1 MGIIRS
7 RAIARLLATLA
18 LFVCTFSHA
27 AIPPSERAVLD
38 AIYTQTN
45 GANWK
50 NHAGWEGAAGTE
62 CTWAGVVCDA
72 NQTHVEQV
80 ILSAPDQNFVPH
92 GNNLV
97 GTLPSISALT
107 QLQAFDVSANQLS
120 GPLPLL
126 AGLTNLSMFFAKQNQ
141 FTGNI
146 PPLAGLTNLQRFAV
160 GTNQLSGSIPS
171 LSGLSAL
178 LIFGVDNNRLTGP
191 IPVLSGLN
199 NLQVFQ
205 AHNNQLNGTLPQ
217 LTGLSSLTEFRVFGN
232 QLTGN
237 IPSLAGL
244 TNMTY
249 FGVGINQLTGTNPSL
264 AGLTSLQTFNTYTN
278 RLTGPIPSLQGLP
291 NLVQINVSDNQLTG
305 TIPDLSGHPNFNHIN
320 LAHNQL
326 TGQIPALSAFTKLD
340 GFSVSANQLTGP
352 LPDLT
357 GLTNLEDFEADA
369 NQLTGNIPSLSTN
382 TILFY
387 FDVAGNRLTGT
398 IPSLGGLNALQY
410 FFVGNNGLSGDIPTA
425 PASLLAKQSSL
436 CNNALNQKIDTAW
449 DAATGVTPW
458 YSTCST
464 SPSVLTLTTAD
475 TTVATGTS
483 TTITAT
489 ITTSLSAMSTAKALI
504 ADVAGPS
511 MGTVTVTD
519 DQGKLICYIVIVNNT
534 GSCNVVLPGGATTN
548 LAGGYSGAT
557 SIAPAS
563 ASISKATPVATP
575 GNLDQH
581 GWTGAW
587 YNLATGGQGIVFE
600 IYPDLNA
607 IGDGAFGGG
616 WFTYDTSSGAEDKK
630 RWYTLQGHAYSNSPA
645 TTLDIIAPTGGNFN
659 AGPVINSGNGQS
671 YVGHA
676 SLNFTDCTHASLS
689 YSFTDGSSRVG
700 NIPLTRGDA
709 NVTCAAT
716 NGNGNGT
723 TPGTFLLSG
732 AWYSPS
738 TSGQGIL
745 FDINP
750 VQNIIFAAWYTY
762 APNGQA
768 IGGGA
773 SQRWYS
779 LQVASA
785 NVGATTLSNISIYSP
800 QGGVFDSPG
809 GVTTSQVGTAS
820 MVFTSCN
827 AMTLTYAF
835 TSGTNSGQSGTINLQ
850 RVGPTPAGCNL

>member
-1 MGIIRS
+1 MKIR
-7 RAIARLLATLA
+7 RLLKNARVIA
-18 LFVCTFSHA
+18 LFSTWLSIVASGMVQA
-27 AIPPSERAVLD
+27 AIPASERAVLD
-38 AIYTQTN
+38 SIYQQTR
-45 GANWK
+45 GANWT
-50 NHAGWEGAAGTE
+50 NNTEWGGPAGTE
-62 CTWAGVVCDA
+62 CSWFGVLCDA
-72 NQTHVEQV
+72 NETHV
-80 ILSAPDQNFVPH
+80 IFIALQNADSQGNVV

-97 GTLPSISALT
+97 GSLPALNGLAS
-107 QLQAFDVSANQLS
+107 LQYFGVLNNHLTGGIPA
-120 GPLPLL
+120 L
-126 AGLTNLSMFFAKQNQ
+126 AGLSSLQYLALDGNQ
-141 FTGNI
+141 FN
-146 PPLAGLTNLQRFAV
+146 
-160 GTNQLSGSIPS
+160 GSIPS
-171 LSGLSAL
+171 LNGLFNLIIFSA
-178 LIFGVDNNRLTGP
+178 G
-191 IPVLSGLN
+191 
-199 NLQVFQ
+199 
-205 AHNNQLNGTLPQ
+205 H
-217 LTGLSSLTEFRVFGN
+217 N

-237 IPSLAGL
+237 IPA
-244 TNMTY
+244 
-249 FGVGINQLTGTNPSL
+249 
-264 AGLTSLQTFNTYTN
+264 
-278 RLTGPIPSLQGLP
+278 
-291 NLVQINVSDNQLTG
+291 
-305 TIPDLSGHPNFNHIN
+305 
-320 LAHNQL
+320 
-326 TGQIPALSAFTKLD
+326 
-340 GFSVSANQLTGP
+340 
-352 LPDLT
+352 LT
-357 GLTNLEDFEADA
+357 GLTNLQSFNVNT
-369 NQLTGNIPSLSTN
+369 NQLTGNIPALAGLPSLQGFSADNNQFTGN
-382 TILFY
+382 VPALAGLANLIY
-387 FDVAGNRLTGT
+387 FGVSNNRLNGT
-398 IPSLGGLNALQY
+398 FPDLSNLAKLQNLVLGG
-410 FFVGNNGLSGDIPTA
+410 NGLSGNVPTA
-425 PASLLAKQSSL
+425 LPSSLIAGGSSL
-436 CNNALNQKIDTAW
+436 CNNALNHTPNTAW

-458 YSTCST
+458 YSTCTT

-475 TTVATGTS
+475 VTVATGTS

-489 ITTSLSAMSTAKALI
+489 ITTPASAMATAKALI
-504 ADVAGPS
+504 ADTTTS
-511 MGTVTVTD
+511 TTGTVTVTD
-519 DQGKLICYIVIVNNT
+519 DSGKLICYIVLVNGT
-534 GSCNVVLPGGATTN
+534 GSCNVVLPGGTTTN
-548 LAGGYSGAT
+548 LVGGYSGAT
-557 SIAPAS
+557 NIAPAS
-563 ASISKATPVATP
+563 ATISKATPVAVA

-616 WFTYDTSSGAEDKK
+616 WFTYDTSSGGEDKK